1 MKPILER
8 VPKKP
13 TESFYCEIVSPLT
26 APTPWHFHPEHQ
38 LSLIV
43 NSRGHRVTGDNVGH
57 FGPGDLVF
65 IGPNLP
71 HVWQYEATAD
81 PTSDAIHAI
90 VVQFSPAS
98 FGGTFI
104 ELPEMWRIRRL
115 LNRGSVALKVDGRA
129 RIQSAE
135 LIKLIPKA
143 KGLRRVTL
151 LLEIL
156 EMVAGSRELRSLSS
170 AGFIPQLNP
179 LDEERVG
186 KVCAFINRR
195 LEFPIFREELARL
208 INLSPDAFGRFFRS
222 RMGKPLPVFVNELRV
237 SRACRML
244 ADTEQSVMNIALD
257 CGFENLSNFNRQFL
271 RHTKKTPRQ
280 YRATMRSGHEQ

>member
-8 VPKKP
+8 VPKRLN
-13 TESFYCEIVSPLT
+13 ESFYCEIVSPST
-26 APTPWHFHPEHQ
+26 APTPWHFHPECQ
-38 LSLIV
+38 LSLII
-43 NSRGHRVTGDNVGH
+43 NARGHRVTGDNVAN

-71 HVWQYEATAD
+71 HVWHYEATAD
-81 PTSDAIHAI
+81 LTSEAIHAI

-98 FGGTFI
+98 FGGTFL

-115 LNRGSVALKVDGRA
+115 LRRGSVALRVDGKA
-129 RIQSAE
+129 GIQSAE
-135 LIKLIPKA
+135 LMKLIPKA

-156 EMVAGSRELRSLSS
+156 ELVACSRDLRSLSS
-170 AGFIPQLNP
+170 AGFDPQLNP

-186 KVCAFINRR
+186 KVCEFINQR
-195 LEFPIFREELARL
+195 LGEELARL
-208 INLSPDAFGRFFRS
+208 VNLSPDAFGRFFRS

-244 ADTEQSVMNIALD
+244 ADTEHSVMNIALD
-257 CGFENLSNFNRQFL
+257 CGFENLANFNRQFL
-271 RHTKKTPRQ
+271 RHTQKTPRQ
-280 YRATMRSGHEQ
+280 YRATVRAAH